1 MIAEFPQET
10 ARLLGLRH
18 GRRAWMNRRVV
29 CCVATLALVCVR
41 TSALSG
47 EPKPDENEGA
57 ILKEDLRK
65 FQGQWETTYKIQD
78 RTIRSVQVIRGKKS
92 TVTRFDE
99 NGAVSDAHTAEFVL
113 AISGRIKVFTYFN
126 LEVTAGPLKGSR
138 FPERRSFVY
147 RLEDDWFLEAY
158 GLLIDQREQPS
169 VLTWRRIR

>member
-1 MIAEFPQET
+1 MKK
-10 ARLLGLRH
+10 
-18 GRRAWMNRRVV
+18 RVF
-29 CCVATLALVCVR
+29 CCVATLPLVWFP
-41 TSALSG
+41 TQALSG
-47 EPKPDENEGA
+47 EPRPDENETA

-65 FQGQWETTYKIQD
+65 FEGQWETTYKTQD

-113 AISGRIKVFTYFN
+113 TISGRIKVFTYFN

-138 FPERRSFVY
+138 FLERRSFVY

-158 GLLIDQREQPS
+158 GLLIDQREHPS
-169 VLTWRRIR
+169 ILTWRRNR